1 MTLSSEQRFVAWAYF
16 GGSILGHCLCDEGHA
31 EDGLAE
37 AERTLA
43 IGAGI
48 GCGNFRPY
56 FMGLLAEI
64 LAQLGRASDGLAVT
78 AQALTLLS
86 ELRQHMWESELLRIR
101 GELLLR
107 QEHPDES
114 EAEAVLRHAIDVARA
129 QQAKSWELR
138 AATSLARLL
147 ASQARGGEALAV
159 LAPVYAWFT
168 EGFDTGDLREA
179 KALLD
184 SL

>member
-1 MTLSSEQRFVAWAYF
+1 MWTYF
-16 GGSILGHCLCDEGHA
+16 GGTILGHRLSHEGHA

-37 AERTLA
+37 AERALA
-43 IGAGI
+43 IGAAI
-48 GCGNFRPY
+48 GSGNFRPY

-64 LAQLGRASDGLAVT
+64 QAHLGRASDGLAAT

-107 QEHPDES
+107 QEPPDES
-114 EAEAVLRHAIDVARA
+114 EADAVFRRAIDVARA

-147 ASQARGGEALAV
+147 ASQARGEEARAV

-168 EGFDTGDLREA
+168 EGFDTGDLRDA